1 MTRARTRYA
10 RRPARARS
18 GYNRRRYASSRSP
31 RLNVG
36 LIALIVVAVVLIIAL
51 ST

>member
-10 RRPARARS
+10 RRPARAR
-18 GYNRRRYASSRSP
+18 GTYRRSRYARSP

-36 LIALIVVAVVLIIAL
+36 LSALIVVAVVLIIAL
-51 ST
+51 SL

>member
-10 RRPARARS
+10 RRPVRARGS
-18 GYNRRRYASSRSP
+18 YRRRRYSRSP

-36 LIALIVVAVVLIIAL
+36 LIALIVVAVVLVLAL
-51 ST
+51 I